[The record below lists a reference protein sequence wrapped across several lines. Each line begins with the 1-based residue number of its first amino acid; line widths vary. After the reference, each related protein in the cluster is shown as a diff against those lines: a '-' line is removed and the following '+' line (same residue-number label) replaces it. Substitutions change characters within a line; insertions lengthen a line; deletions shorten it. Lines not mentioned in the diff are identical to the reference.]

1 MAGDWPGL
9 LTRVQTQMQPL
20 GPTSWGD
27 RRFLGS
33 VLACPVPHLHVK
45 GLVFIMGARKDIRI
59 DKIPDLDFQPG
70 RCALQRAFQPCP
82 PPIPTAPPPKS
93 RHTHPLGSTC
103 VTCLDCL
110 KPRPVQPS
118 RIQLAQSC
126 YKQADPGFSQRR
138 GRGSESQPEG
148 AQIPPGSQGLTPPSS
163 PLRAPWRAGW
173 SMSPG
178 APHFKPAS
186 SPAHMRP

>member
-1 MAGDWPGL
+1 MPRASRLATTLPRGPGSGSWSSVAGDWPGL

-82 PPIPTAPPPKS
+82 PPIPTAPLPQVQ
-93 RHTHPLGSTC
+93 THP
-103 VTCLDCL
+103 
-110 KPRPVQPS
+110 PS
-118 RIQLAQSC
+118 RIHLCDLFGLFKAEASAAFQDTASAVLLQTGG
-126 YKQADPGFSQRR
+126 PGVF
-138 GRGSESQPEG
+138 
-148 AQIPPGSQGLTPPSS
+148 
-163 PLRAPWRAGW
+163 
-173 SMSPG
+173 
-178 APHFKPAS
+178 PAS
-186 SPAHMRP
+186 WPRVREPA